1 MNIKLPLLASLLA
14 ATLLSPALA
23 QSDANKPVAKV
34 NGTSIPAAYAEILT
48 SEQTAQGAPNNDMLK
63 RAIRE
68 ELVRREV
75 IAQEARKQ
83 GFDKKSAVT
92 ARQDIARQ
100 NVLIGMYLEDWV
112 KTHPV
117 TDAQVRA
124 EYDKQVKE
132 AGDREYKLRHIQTA
146 TEEEAT
152 ALIKK
157 LQAGGRFEE
166 LAKQSKDEGTKDSG
180 GDLGW
185 GRLSSLPFGNE
196 LAKLDKGQFTQTPV
210 KSQFGFHVVLVED
223 TRKFEPPKFDEVKD
237 RIRQT
242 LQQKVVAEHIGALV
256 SKAKVE

>member
-1 MNIKLPLLASLLA
+1 MNVKLPLLASLLA
-14 ATLLSPALA
+14 ASLLSPALA
-23 QSDANKPVAKV
+23 QNNATKPVAKV
-34 NGTSIPAAYAEILT
+34 NGTSIPSAYAEILT
-48 SEQTAQGAPNNDMLK
+48 SEQTAQGAPNNDVLK
-63 RAIRE
+63 RAIRD

-83 GFDKKSAVT
+83 GLDKKPAVVS
-92 ARQDIARQ
+92 RQDIARQ
-100 NVLIGMYLEDWV
+100 NVLIGMYLDDWV
-112 KTHPV
+112 KSNPI

-124 EYDKQVKE
+124 EYDRQVKD
-132 AGDREYKLRHIQTA
+132 AGDREYKLRHIQTT
-146 TEEEAT
+146 TEDEAN
-152 ALIKK
+152 AIIKK

-166 LAKQSKDEGTKDSG
+166 LAKQSKDDGTKDSG

-210 KSQFGFHVVLVED
+210 KSQFGFHVVLIED
-223 TRKFEPPKFDEVKD
+223 TRKFDPPKFDEVKD

-242 LQQKVVAEHIGALV
+242 MQQKAVADHIGSLV